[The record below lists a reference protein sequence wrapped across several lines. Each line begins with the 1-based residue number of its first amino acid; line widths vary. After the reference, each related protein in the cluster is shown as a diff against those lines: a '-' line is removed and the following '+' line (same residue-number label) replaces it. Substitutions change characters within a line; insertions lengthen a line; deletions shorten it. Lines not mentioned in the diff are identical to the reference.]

1 MSAVPIDTIIL
12 YFPNETPVT
21 AFHCDFKRIVRY
33 KKLGEEKKREKRQK
47 NRKKK
52 KEKKKR
58 HIQDSNHRVFLR
70 RPVESSA
77 LTGGAIGADD
87 KRWKC

>member
-33 KKLGEEKKREKRQK
+33 KKLGEEKKERRDRKIE
-47 NRKKK
+47 RKKG
-52 KEKKKR
+52 KEKKTYSGFEPSR
-58 HIQDSNHRVFLR
+58 LF
-70 RPVESSA
+70 ET
-77 LTGGAIGADD
+77 TG
-87 KRWKC
+87 

>member
-1 MSAVPIDTIIL
+1 MSAVPIDTIVL

-33 KKLGEEKKREKRQK
+33 KKLGEEKKERRDRKIE
-47 NRKKK
+47 RKKK
-52 KEKKKR
+52 GKEKR

-87 KRWKC
+87 KRWTC

>member
-1 MSAVPIDTIIL
+1 MPIDTIIL

-33 KKLGEEKKREKRQK
+33 KKLGEEKKERRDRKIE
-47 NRKKK
+47 RKKRK
-52 KEKKKR
+52 RKKR

-87 KRWKC
+87 KRWTC

>member
-33 KKLGEEKKREKRQK
+33 KKLGEEKKERRDRKIE
-47 NRKKK
+47 RKKK
-52 KEKKKR
+52 GKEKR
-58 HIQDSNHRVFLR
+58 HFQDSNHRVFLR

-77 LTGGAIGADD
+77 LTDGAIGADD
-87 KRWKC
+87 KRWTC